1 MFMSKKATYSFS
13 LFIKIIIFL
22 FFLFDRT
29 FIGFTI
35 FGFRLGEYFIAGSFT
50 LLIIFLFIIPIYKK
64 IFF

>member
-22 FFLFDRT
+22 VFLFART
-29 FIGFTI
+29 FTGFTI

-50 LLIIFLFIIPIYKK
+50 LLIIFLLLFQFIKK
-64 IFF
+64 NIF